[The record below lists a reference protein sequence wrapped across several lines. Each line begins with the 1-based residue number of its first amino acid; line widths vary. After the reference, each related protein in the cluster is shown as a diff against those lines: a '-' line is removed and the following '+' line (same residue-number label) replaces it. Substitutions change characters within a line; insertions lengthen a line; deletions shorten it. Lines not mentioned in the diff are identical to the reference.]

1 MIWIER
7 GRHRHAHH
15 HAHHHQSYHHVD
27 KQLYRRAL
35 PITMDLAF
43 MEKLGRARDAKRFV
57 KLIRG
62 ANKDQMRTLVD
73 TTVKIMRKEVPV
85 AARLRNRIIKNR
97 RLLRHVAN
105 PGYSMSRKRKYLVQK
120 GGMMG
125 LARIFTGL
133 AKLAPRLLKTASM
146 PALRAGMPSIAR
158 SAPLMRSASMPNL
171 SRVAQAPSHAIR
183 APMAQSTPA
192 RLPRSA
198 SFHSVRSHPS
208 TESSIYH
215 SAPKLSTRS
224 GSYNIDDWQTGFTNV
239 GRGGVPGSGGSLQP
253 PVLSRAVSG
262 ESIPSFSTAGTFNR
276 GFRTAPLASAESSLS
291 TSYGGSQPSMRMPSE
306 TSGGVLSRW
315 PSGET
320 GNWSYVPQYRGG
332 LRSAPS
338 SGPTSSYRGSE
349 RYLSELG
356 RFPPDSIRS
365 APPILDRASLS
376 ASEMSHRW
384 PGGIRNQRVGLPR
397 TGMGGGS
404 QPSFHP
410 STMSQSNVSSFRS
423 GSGTGPEYYSRAKSD
438 VASFRPPTTS
448 SGDMGWRPSILRR
461 KDSWSDLRRRF
472 GNLVND
478 DVGSYRSSTTSSGD
492 LARLPS
498 TPRGLDLGWENVNA
512 VSIPTTPGSSAS
524 SGLLPIYRMSSSAG
538 NFR

>member
-1 MIWIER
+1 MNSDYDMDR
-7 GRHRHAHH
+7 TGRHRHAHH
-15 HAHHHQSYHHVD
+15 NHHHAHHHHSYHHVD

-85 AARLRNRIIKNR
+85 AARLRTRIIKNR
-97 RLLRHVAN
+97 SLLRHVAN

-125 LARIFTGL
+125 LAQIFTSL
-133 AKLAPRLLKTASM
+133 AKLVPRLLRTASM
-146 PALRAGMPSIAR
+146 PTLRAVMPSIAR
-158 SAPLMRSASMPNL
+158 SAPLVRSASMPNL

-208 TESSIYH
+208 SDSSIYH
-215 SAPKLSTRS
+215 SATKLSTRS
-224 GSYNIDDWQTGFTNV
+224 GSYNIGDWHSGFTNI

-262 ESIPSFSTAGTFNR
+262 ESIPSFSTSHGPTFSSAGTLNK
-276 GFRTAPLASAESSLS
+276 GFRTAPVASAESPLS

-315 PSGET
+315 PSGES
-320 GNWSYVPQYRGG
+320 GNWSYVPQYRGV
-332 LRSAPS
+332 LRSALS

-356 RFPPDSIRS
+356 RFPPSNIRS
-365 APPILDRASLS
+365 APLILDRASLS
-376 ASEMSHRW
+376 ASHMSYRW
-384 PGGIRNQRVGLPR
+384 PEGIG
-397 TGMGGGS
+397 
-404 QPSFHP
+404 
-410 STMSQSNVSSFRS
+410 
-423 GSGTGPEYYSRAKSD
+423 
-438 VASFRPPTTS
+438 
-448 SGDMGWRPSILRR
+448 
-461 KDSWSDLRRRF
+461 
-472 GNLVND
+472 
-478 DVGSYRSSTTSSGD
+478 
-492 LARLPS
+492 
-498 TPRGLDLGWENVNA
+498 
-512 VSIPTTPGSSAS
+512 
-524 SGLLPIYRMSSSAG
+524 
-538 NFR
+538 

>member
-15 HAHHHQSYHHVD
+15 HQSHHHGD

-125 LARIFTGL
+125 LAQIFTSL
-133 AKLAPRLLKTASM
+133 AKLVPRLLRTASM
-146 PALRAGMPSIAR
+146 PTLRAVMPSIAR
-158 SAPLMRSASMPNL
+158 SAPLVRSASMPNL

-183 APMAQSTPA
+183 APMAQSALA

-208 TESSIYH
+208 SDSSIYQ

-224 GSYNIDDWQTGFTNV
+224 GPYTIDDWQTG
-239 GRGGVPGSGGSLQP
+239 LQIL
-253 PVLSRAVSG
+253 VEV
-262 ESIPSFSTAGTFNR
+262 E
-276 GFRTAPLASAESSLS
+276 
-291 TSYGGSQPSMRMPSE
+291 
-306 TSGGVLSRW
+306 
-315 PSGET
+315 
-320 GNWSYVPQYRGG
+320 YRGAVVAYN
-332 LRSAPS
+332 LR
-338 SGPTSSYRGSE
+338 
-349 RYLSELG
+349 
-356 RFPPDSIRS
+356 
-365 APPILDRASLS
+365 
-376 ASEMSHRW
+376 
-384 PGGIRNQRVGLPR
+384 
-397 TGMGGGS
+397 
-404 QPSFHP
+404 
-410 STMSQSNVSSFRS
+410 
-423 GSGTGPEYYSRAKSD
+423 
-438 VASFRPPTTS
+438 
-448 SGDMGWRPSILRR
+448 
-461 KDSWSDLRRRF
+461 
-472 GNLVND
+472 
-478 DVGSYRSSTTSSGD
+478 
-492 LARLPS
+492 
-498 TPRGLDLGWENVNA
+498 
-512 VSIPTTPGSSAS
+512 
-524 SGLLPIYRMSSSAG
+524 
-538 NFR
+538 

>member
-120 GGMMG
+120 GRMMG
-125 LARIFTGL
+125 LAQIFTSL
-133 AKLAPRLLKTASM
+133 AKLVPRLLRTASM
-146 PALRAGMPSIAR
+146 PTLRAVMPSIAR
-158 SAPLMRSASMPNL
+158 SAPLVRSASMPNL

-208 TESSIYH
+208 SDSSIYQ
-215 SAPKLSTRS
+215 SAHKLSTRS
-224 GSYNIDDWQTGFTNV
+224 GPFTIDDWQMGFTNT
-239 GRGGVPGSGGSLQP
+239 GRGGVPGSGGFLQP

-276 GFRTAPLASAESSLS
+276 GYRSAPLASAESSLS

-315 PSGET
+315 PSGES
-320 GNWSYVPQYRGG
+320 GNWSYVPQYRGV

-338 SGPTSSYRGSE
+338 SGPIASARGSE

-356 RFPPDSIRS
+356 RFPPSNIRS
-365 APPILDRASLS
+365 APPILDRASLR
-376 ASEMSHRW
+376 ASEMSYRW
-384 PGGIRNQRVGLPR
+384 PEGMRNQRVGLPR
-397 TGMGGGS
+397 TGVGAGTE
-404 QPSFHP
+404 PSFKP
-410 STMSQSNVSSFRS
+410 STTSRADVTSFRS
-423 GSGTGPEYYSRAKSD
+423 ASASGTGPA
-438 VASFRPPTTS
+438 
-448 SGDMGWRPSILRR
+448 
-461 KDSWSDLRRRF
+461 
-472 GNLVND
+472 
-478 DVGSYRSSTTSSGD
+478 
-492 LARLPS
+492 
-498 TPRGLDLGWENVNA
+498 
-512 VSIPTTPGSSAS
+512 
-524 SGLLPIYRMSSSAG
+524 
-538 NFR
+538 